1 MNNIKV
7 HFYDSIDDIRV
18 KYAVIAARYQNKWV
32 FCKHKDRNTYEIP
45 GGHREPN
52 ERIDDT
58 AKRELYEETG
68 AIKFTIRRISAY
80 SVESINDGKKDFG
93 ILYFADILAFDNEL
107 HYEIECI
114 DLFDDIPSSLT
125 YPLIQPYLFARVKD
139 FINFTE

>member
-7 HFYDSIDDIRV
+7 HFYDSIDDIKV

-32 FCKHKDRNTYEIP
+32 FCKHRDRNTYEIP

-107 HYEIECI
+107 HYEIERI

>member
-45 GGHREPN
+45 GGHREPD
-52 ERIDDT
+52 EKIDDT

-68 AIKFTIRRISAY
+68 AVKFTIRRISAY

-139 FINFTE
+139 FIDFTE

>member
-45 GGHREPN
+45 GGHREPD
-52 ERIDDT
+52 EKIDDT

-68 AIKFTIRRISAY
+68 AVKFTIRRISAY

>member
-107 HYEIECI
+107 HYEIERI